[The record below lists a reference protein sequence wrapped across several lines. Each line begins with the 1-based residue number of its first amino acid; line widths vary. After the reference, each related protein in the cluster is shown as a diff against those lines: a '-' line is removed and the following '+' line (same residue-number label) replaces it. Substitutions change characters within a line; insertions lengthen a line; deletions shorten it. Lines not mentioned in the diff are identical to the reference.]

1 MQSLL
6 RWALAFRINTQK
18 AILAIELPAVKV
30 DTMAAVN
37 ILMNLKN
44 FAAIDG
50 EKYFTPTTT

>member
-1 MQSLL
+1 M
-6 RWALAFRINTQK
+6 QK
-18 AILAIELPAVKV
+18 AILAIELPAAKA

-50 EKYFTPTTT
+50 EKYFTPTIM